1 MKKSSTL
8 TLQDKLDKA
17 IRKEFA
23 DFSQVINIYRV
34 VIIKQLSLSEQTFK
48 ELKWWTKCSDG
59 NLASHMRV
67 LEQKGLVEVIKG
79 FDGRRPK
86 TTYKLTPKGDKF
98 TKQFLKE
105 LEAIITV
112 VSLKDSKK

>member
-1 MKKSSTL
+1 MKESATL

-17 IRKEFA
+17 IRKEFT

-48 ELKWWTKCSDG
+48 QLKWWTKCSDG

-79 FDGRRPK
+79 FEGRRPK
-86 TTYKLTPKGDKF
+86 TTYNLTPKGKIF

-105 LEAIITV
+105 LESIITTV
-112 VSLKDSKK
+112 TLKEDFK